1 MTRAIRHIVFDLGGV
16 VVRICRSWEE
26 ACERAGIPVRE
37 PERFASGHLREKRR
51 TLTDSYMS
59 GHITC
64 DDYFLAIAD
73 ATEALY
79 SAEEVQR
86 IHDIWL
92 IGDYPGIDLLIR
104 RINATPGMTSACLSN
119 TNHAHW
125 QALISGANA
134 SGAISHLGVHLV
146 SHELGAVKPHAEI
159 YRRAER
165 ILEASSSEIVFFD
178 DTREHVEGARACGWR
193 AEQIDHA
200 GDPARQIERHL
211 ASLGIVIADEPG

>member
-1 MTRAIRHIVFDLGGV
+1 MTDAIRHIVFDLGGV

-37 PERFASGHLREKRR
+37 PERFSSGHLRQKRR
-51 TLTDSYMS
+51 SLTDSYMS

-73 ATEALY
+73 ATETLY
-79 SAEEVQR
+79 SPEEVQR

-92 IGDYPGIDLLIR
+92 IEDYPRIDLLIR
-104 RINATPGMTSACLSN
+104 RINATPGLASACLSN
-119 TNHAHW
+119 TNHSHW
-125 QALISGANA
+125 RALTSGANA
-134 SGAISHLGVHLV
+134 SRAISHLGVRLV

-165 ILEASSSEIVFFD
+165 MLEASSAEIVFFD
-178 DTREHVEGARACGWR
+178 DTAEHVEGARACGWR
-193 AEQIDHA
+193 AERIDHA
-200 GDPARQIERHL
+200 GDPAGQIEQHL
-211 ASLGIVIADEPG
+211 AALGIALADDPG